1 MSTLVPPGELASAP
15 GRKASRLR
23 GALKSLLGPAKRKC
37 QSEIFW
43 VNRLIL
49 FATVSGQNP
58 GSHAE
63 TEVTFR
69 FAAAHEIDQLS
80 LAENGYDT
88 AGRLRAR
95 CRLAA
100 GDKLVLG
107 IHEGRA
113 VFSSWLMFGQLDL
126 NTDRLLPMSP
136 DRVFSN
142 KGFTSPSF
150 RGRGIFRAYH
160 CFAADWIAAQGYR
173 ELVCSVRADNA
184 ASLNAHRRMG
194 CTALGSYYEIRL
206 GKTLRYFVPPSLR
219 NRLAL

>member
-1 MSTLVPPGELASAP
+1 MHEG
-15 GRKASRLR
+15 
-23 GALKSLLGPAKRKC
+23 
-37 QSEIFW
+37 
-43 VNRLIL
+43 
-49 FATVSGQNP
+49 
-58 GSHAE
+58 

-69 FAAAHEIDQLS
+69 FAAADEIDQLS

-95 CRLAA
+95 RRMDV

-107 IHEGRA
+107 THEGRV
-113 VFSSWLMFGQLDL
+113 VFSSWLMFGRLDL
-126 NTDRLLPMSP
+126 NTDRLLPMSS

-160 CFAADWIAAQGYR
+160 CFVADWIAGQGYR

-194 CTALGSYYEIRL
+194 CKALGSYYEIRL
-206 GKTLRYFVPPSLR
+206 GKTLRYLVPRRLR